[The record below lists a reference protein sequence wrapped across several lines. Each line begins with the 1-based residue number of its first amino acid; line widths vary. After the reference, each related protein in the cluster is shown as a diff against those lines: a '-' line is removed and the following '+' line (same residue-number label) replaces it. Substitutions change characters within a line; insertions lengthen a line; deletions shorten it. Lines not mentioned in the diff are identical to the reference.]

1 MKSVKRRVVL
11 SSAATVAAGA
21 GIAAATG
28 ITRAP
33 NAAAASAAATFN
45 AVTIKPADIQY
56 PELTS
61 GMNQRWVSAPDY
73 IRVVSTTEQVVAAV
87 QEAVDAGKRIS
98 IQGGGHC
105 YTDFVH
111 NPEVKVV
118 INMTEMSEVYFDTA
132 RNAYAVEAGAT
143 LTELYET
150 LFKVYGVTVPGG
162 MCFSVGV
169 GGHVSGGGYGLLS
182 RKLGTIIDY
191 LHAVEVV
198 TVNAAGKAQA
208 VIATRADNDPNR
220 DLWWAHTGGGGG
232 NFGVV
237 TRYWFRDPKPTNSR
251 LAVLPKPPKTVLVN
265 AVSIPWSQ
273 LDKAGFTRLIK
284 NYGAWHE
291 ANMSPTSPNKGL
303 CSFLLANHKVNGNIG
318 LLTVVDGTEPNAE
331 KMLQDYLAA
340 ITAGVGAT
348 ARPVTEPIGEH
359 SAMPDLFHP
368 VRLPWFTAV
377 RLLGTSNPTLT
388 NPTLRGEYKSA
399 YMKKNFTDA
408 QVGSMW
414 THLTRTD
421 YVNDQALMVLLSY
434 GGQINAVAPDATASA
449 QRDSAFKVLFETFW
463 SDAAEDA
470 KHIGWCR
477 DIYTTVFSSTG
488 GYPVPG
494 AQTDGCYI
502 NYPDAD
508 IRNPQVNQSG
518 VAWSTLYYKANY
530 PRLRQIKA
538 KYDPKNIFRHSQSIE
553 LPA

>member
-1 MKSVKRRVVL
+1 M
-11 SSAATVAAGA
+11 
-21 GIAAATG
+21 
-28 ITRAP
+28 
-33 NAAAASAAATFN
+33 
-45 AVTIKPADIQY
+45 TIKPADIQY
-56 PELTS
+56 PELIS

-73 IRVVSTTEQVVAAV
+73 IRVVSTTEQVTAAV

-118 INMTEMSEVYFDTA
+118 INMTEMGEVYFDTA

-143 LTELYET
+143 LTEVYET

-169 GGHVSGGGYGLLS
+169 GGHVS
-182 RKLGTIIDY
+182 
-191 LHAVEVV
+191 
-198 TVNAAGKAQA
+198 
-208 VIATRADNDPNR
+208 
-220 DLWWAHTGGGGG
+220 GGGGG

-331 KMLQDYLAA
+331 QMLQDHLAA
-340 ITAGVGAT
+340 ITAGVGGT
-348 ARPVTEPIGEH
+348 ARPVSEPIGEH
-359 SAMPDLFHP
+359 IAMPDLFHP

-408 QVGSMW
+408 QVGSMR

-502 NYPDAD
+502 DYPDAD
-508 IRNPQVNQSG
+508 IRNPQVNRSG